1 MKKLRFNQLP
11 IYKAIRGSK
20 LSRRKQD
27 EVLRKL
33 KNYYP
38 DYAKPMDR
46 HSVNFS
52 GQTPLTATLNWGA
65 TKEGIDYWHQIH
77 CDSGL

>member
-20 LSRRKQD
+20 LSKRAQD

-33 KNYYP
+33 EK
-38 DYAKPMDR
+38 R
-46 HSVNFS
+46 V
-52 GQTPLTATLNWGA
+52 PLDVLKGFRSLFGFHWMPVFTNV
-65 TKEGIDYWHQIH
+65 EGEAYWLQMHK
-77 CDSGL
+77 DSQL